1 MLRFL
6 WTCRTEANGSHV
18 NNDFSSIDLSDILD
32 ILIVSASL
40 YPFLRWLQTTSLRG
54 PVMVAALGG
63 LIYSIAIQFDL
74 HLTTVLLEFVF
85 TMAAV
90 VTVVV
95 FQDDIR
101 RAVALTRV
109 TRRWWGRGQ
118 TSARQTEID
127 TIVTSAFNLAGRA
140 HGALIVL
147 PGAEPLALHIDGGVE
162 LQGRLSC
169 ALLDSLFDPHSDG
182 HDGAVIIR
190 DGLVTHFAAHL
201 PLSDDIEK
209 ATGLGTRHRS
219 GLGLSERAD
228 ALVIIVSEE
237 RRQVS
242 IALHGALERNV
253 ARSQLIEE
261 VQNHFATFKVDNNVG
276 QKAKLWSFLFRH
288 PWSKLLAILIACVG
302 WLLIASDRDVVQRV
316 FVLPIVY
323 RNKPANIELPESIPT
338 EAKVTFSASERA
350 FQFVAPSALK
360 VSVDLREASSGKDS
374 FTLTD
379 SNVRHPSS
387 LSVYRIE
394 PRTIQL
400 QNR

>member
-1 MLRFL
+1 MTSFFD
-6 WTCRTEANGSHV
+6 S
-18 NNDFSSIDLSDILD
+18 FDLYDVFDIL
-32 ILIVSASL
+32 LVSACL
-40 YPFLRWLQTTSLRG
+40 YPMIRWLQTTATRG
-54 PVMVAALGG
+54 PAVVAALGG
-63 LIYSIAIQFDL
+63 LIYATANQFDL
-74 HLTTVLLEFVF
+74 HLTTVLLQFVF
-85 TMAAV
+85 TIAAI

-101 RAVALTRV
+101 RAVALTKF
-109 TRRWWGRGQ
+109 TRRWWGRSQ
-118 TSARQTEID
+118 VSARQTETD
-127 TIVTSAFNLAGRA
+127 TIVTSAFNLAGKA

-147 PGAEPLALHIDGGVE
+147 PGGEPLAHHIDGGVE
-162 LQGRLSC
+162 LQGRLSY

-190 DGLVTHFAAHL
+190 DGFVTHFASHL
-201 PLSDDIEK
+201 PLSNSLEK
-209 ATGLGTRHRS
+209 VNQLGTRHRS

-242 IALHGALERNV
+242 IAYHGAIQRNV
-253 ARSQLIEE
+253 ARSQLTEAI
-261 VQNHFATFKVDNNVG
+261 QNHFAEFTADNRVS
-276 QKAKLWSFLFRH
+276 QKAKLVSFFISH
-288 PWSKLLAILIACVG
+288 PRSKLLAVVISCLG

-323 RNKPANIELPESIPT
+323 RNLPRDVELPDSIPT
-338 EAKVTFSASERA
+338 EARVTFSASERA
-350 FQFVAPSALK
+350 FQFVAPSALN
-360 VSVDLREASSGKDS
+360 VSVDLREASTGKDI
-374 FTLTD
+374 FTLSE

-400 QNR
+400 SNP

>member
-1 MLRFL
+1 M
-6 WTCRTEANGSHV
+6 NSIHV
-18 NNDFSSIDLSDILD
+18 SDIAD
-32 ILIVSASL
+32 ILIVSVCL
-40 YPFLRWLQTTSLRG
+40 YPILRWLQRTSLRESAIG
-54 PVMVAALGG
+54 AAVGG
-63 LIYSIAIQFDL
+63 LIYVAAIQFDL
-74 HLTTVLLEFVF
+74 HLTTALLQFAF
-85 TMAAV
+85 TV
-90 VTVVV
+90 VVIVTVVV

-101 RAVALTRV
+101 RTVALTKF

-118 TSARQTEID
+118 TSARHTEIE
-127 TIVTSAFNLAGRA
+127 TIVTTAYNLAGRG

-147 PGAEPLALHIDGGVE
+147 PGAEALALHIDGGVE
-162 LQGRLSC
+162 LQGCLSC

-201 PLSDDIEK
+201 PLSEK
-209 ATGLGTRHRS
+209 LNKVTQLGTRHRS
-219 GLGLSERAD
+219 GLGLSERVD
-228 ALVIIVSEE
+228 VLVVIVSEE

-242 IALHGALERNV
+242 IALHGELQRDV
-253 ARSQLIEE
+253 ARSQLTETI
-261 VQNHFATFKVDNNVG
+261 QNHFATLTGDNTVSR
-276 QKAKLWSFLFRH
+276 KTKLRSFLFRH
-288 PWSKLLAILIACVG
+288 LRSKLLAVVIAFAG

-323 RNKPANIELPESIPT
+323 RNLPADVELPASVPT
-338 EAKVTFSASERA
+338 EARVTFSASERA

-360 VSVDLREASSGKDS
+360 VSVDLRQASAGKDV
-374 FTLTD
+374 FTLTE

-400 QNR
+400 QSP

>member
-1 MLRFL
+1 VTSL
-6 WTCRTEANGSHV
+6 
-18 NNDFSSIDLSDILD
+18 FSSIDLSDIID
-32 ILIVSASL
+32 ILIVSVCL
-40 YPFLRWLQTTSLRG
+40 YPLLKWLQTTSSRG
-54 PVMVAALGG
+54 PAFVAAFGG
-63 LIYSIAIQFDL
+63 LIYAIAIQFDL
-74 HLTTVLLEFVF
+74 HLTTVLLQFLF
-85 TMAAV
+85 SIAAIV
-90 VTVVV
+90 SVVV
-95 FQDDIR
+95 FQEDIR

-118 TSARQTEID
+118 TSARQAEID

-147 PGAEPLALHIDGGVE
+147 PGAEPFAQHIDGGVE

-201 PLSDDIEK
+201 PLSDDLEK
-209 ATGLGTRHRS
+209 VAQLGTRHRS
-219 GLGLSERAD
+219 GLGISERAD
-228 ALVIIVSEE
+228 VLVIIVSEE

-242 IALHGALERNV
+242 IAYHGELQRNT
-253 ARSQLIEE
+253 ARSQLTEAI
-261 VQNHFATFKVDNNVG
+261 QNHIASFTTDSGVSR
-276 QKAKLWSFLFRH
+276 KAKLWSFLYRH
-288 PWSKLLAILIACVG
+288 PRSKLLAILLACVG
-302 WLLIASDRDVVQRV
+302 WLLIASERDVVQRV

-323 RNKPANIELPESIPT
+323 RNLPKNVDLPDSIPT
-338 EAKVTFSASERA
+338 EARVTFAASERA

-360 VSVDLREASSGKDS
+360 VSVDLREASTGKDI
-374 FTLTD
+374 FTLTE

-400 QNR
+400 QNP